1 MAVFGYGRVSTKDQT
16 SENQRIEIEKLHK
29 IDFWFADH
37 GVSGST
43 VALHRPEFGKLL
55 QKIRDDETLIVSKLD
70 RLGRSAV
77 DVGSTLKLLEQRN
90 IKVIVLQLGLLDMTS
105 PVGKAMLNM
114 LSAIAEL
121 EKDLLIER
129 TKAGLERAK
138 KEGKKLGRRPKL
150 TCQHRSEV
158 EHDYKL
164 GKTIT
169 QIARHYQVS
178 RATVMRVVNPLLV
191 IQVEALN
198 AIAAE
203 QS

>member
-29 IDFWFADH
+29 LDFWFADH

-77 DVGSTLKLLEQRN
+77 DVGSTLKMLEQRN

-105 PVGKAMLNM
+105 PVGKAMLTM

-150 TCQHRSEV
+150 GCHHRSEI
-158 EHDYKL
+158 EQAYKG

-169 QIARHYQVS
+169 QIARDYQVS
-178 RATVMRVVNPLLV
+178 RATVMRVINPLV
-191 IQVEALN
+191 AMQIEVLN
-198 AIAAE
+198 AIVE
-203 QS
+203 ERR